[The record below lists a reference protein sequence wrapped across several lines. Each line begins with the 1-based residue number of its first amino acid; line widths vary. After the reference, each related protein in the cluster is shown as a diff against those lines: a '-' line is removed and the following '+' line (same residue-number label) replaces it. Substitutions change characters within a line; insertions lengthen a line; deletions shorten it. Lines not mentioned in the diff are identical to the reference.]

1 MYFNVF
7 YRKCRYVIFLTSIF
21 LSLFLSVCV
30 GNRFIFGG
38 DYTVL
43 AAETDRLFL
52 LITTEGMAQDTV
64 VEKIDACYG
73 VSQVSDIDI
82 LYSDNESGSGF
93 ACYEVTVE
101 IESGVGRLKTFAAI
115 KNAGIFKDVCQDAT
129 MYVDASNPNAN
140 NPNASNSNAGNPNAN
155 TSNANNPKAGNPNTS
170 DVDTDN
176 LNTSKTTE
184 AVDSYDIDTS
194 KDSYLKDQWYINAVD
209 ANKAWEETGG
219 KAGKEMFPMTK
230 TRTIIIQ
237 QKRKKRGRGSVRVFP
252 LPGRGRERGG
262 GCAIFRQTPAFV
274 TLS

>member
-30 GNRFIFGG
+30 GTRFIFGG

-43 AAETDRLFL
+43 AAETDRFVL

-64 VEKIDACYG
+64 VEKIGACYG

-129 MYVDASNPNAN
+129 MYVDAGNPNASNPNAN
-140 NPNASNSNAGNPNAN
+140 NPNASNSNAGNPN
-155 TSNANNPKAGNPNTS
+155 TSG
-170 DVDTDN
+170 VDTDN

-209 ANKAWEETGG
+209 ANKAWEETG
-219 KAGKEMFPMTK
+219 
-230 TRTIIIQ
+230 
-237 QKRKKRGRGSVRVFP
+237 
-252 LPGRGRERGG
+252 
-262 GCAIFRQTPAFV
+262 
-274 TLS
+274 